1 MTRSSRRSA
10 RPPVDRA
17 GAPPATP
24 HGLGHDSR
32 PIEGAVA
39 GYRVLRRI
47 ATGDR
52 ADVYLAVV
60 DAHDDVDAHEPDAPA
75 AARPL
80 VALRLYDVSASD
92 DAIATEIEVMASD
105 ASGAT
110 PALVDVATLDDGRTC
125 VAVERIPGAALTQLL
140 VERTFLAG
148 EAVTLL
154 APIVQAVRELERR
167 GFVHP
172 RLSAADVLLDERGRP
187 RLVGLGSV
195 RRLEEIPAGPDRVA
209 LLREGEAALLRL
221 VEDVAAAT
229 HPTGALA
236 GCVAVLT
243 ASLARRPF
251 TTCADQLERAIFD
264 VAAPAAIADVAV
276 HERSTAVPAR
286 IVPAPVQR
294 VTEQPGLVADP
305 VARTPHAARFRRIAS
320 LAQLPEQLV
329 DDVAAAADGA
339 STRALRGHV
348 AAVLSSR
355 RRQLVVAG
363 SSGAAMLAVMLTLVP
378 PGGGAVSVAD
388 SEAGPVASAIP
399 SAGAGQPV
407 EIDVPDGVGA
417 EVDPVSAA
425 SELLEVRASCLAS
438 RDLDCLTAVLQPGS
452 PIAASDRAL
461 LLGDGP
467 EGGGLEGEG
476 AEGGAAVGPF
486 DLGAIDLVADM
497 GSAVL
502 LGVPYA
508 DAEREP
514 ASLLMMRSE
523 AGWRLREL
531 FD

>member
-1 MTRSSRRSA
+1 
-10 RPPVDRA
+10 
-17 GAPPATP
+17 
-24 HGLGHDSR
+24 
-32 PIEGAVA
+32 VA

-60 DAHDDVDAHEPDAPA
+60 DAHDDVDAQQPDAPA

-80 VALRLYDVSASD
+80 VALRLYDASASD

-105 ASGAT
+105 GSGAT
-110 PALVDVATLDDGRTC
+110 PALVDVATLADGRTC
-125 VAVERIPGAALTQLL
+125 LAVERIPGAVLTQLL

-167 GFVHP
+167 GFVHT
-172 RLSAADVLLDERGRP
+172 RLSAADILLDERGRP
-187 RLVGLGSV
+187 RVVGLGSV
-195 RRLEEIPAGPDRVA
+195 RRLDGVHAGPARVA
-209 LLREGEAALLRL
+209 LLREGDAALLRL

-229 HPTGALA
+229 IPTGALA
-236 GCVAVLT
+236 GCVAVIT

-251 TTCADQLERAIFD
+251 TTCADELERAIFD
-264 VAAPAAIADVAV
+264 VAAPAPISEVAV
-276 HERSTAVPAR
+276 HGRSPAVPAR
-286 IVPAPVQR
+286 VVAAAPALRTVGR
-294 VTEQPGLVADP
+294 PGPVADP
-305 VARTPHAARFRRIAS
+305 VERTSHAARFRRLAS

-339 STRALRGHV
+339 STRALRGRV

-363 SSGAAMLAVMLTLVP
+363 SGGAAMLAVMLTLVP
-378 PGGGAVSVAD
+378 PGGGAASVAD
-388 SEAGPVASAIP
+388 SKAGPVASAVP
-399 SAGAGQPV
+399 SVAAGRPIENDVPAGAGAGA
-407 EIDVPDGVGA
+407 EIDPA
-417 EVDPVSAA
+417 SAA
-425 SELLEVRASCLAS
+425 SDLLEVRASCLAS
-438 RDLDCLTAVLQPGS
+438 RDLDCITAVVQPGS

-461 LLGDGP
+461 LLGDGS
-467 EGGGLEGEG
+467 
-476 AEGGAAVGPF
+476 EGGAAVEPF
-486 DLGAIDLVADM
+486 DLGAIALVADM

-502 LGVPYA
+502 LEVPYA